1 MLTSLFEN
9 NKELKFHIFVFSE
22 IISVDSQDKLLHV
35 AQHYHQEIS
44 FQTVSTK
51 SIKDFKIHAHA
62 SLANYFR
69 LLAFSQLPPEINKVL
84 YLDVDLLVLKSINK
98 LWNIDLD
105 DKLLAAVP
113 EQVGA
118 YNNERLEIPTQYPYF
133 NSGVMLVN
141 IDLWKTEDMSKKT
154 LDFIEKNPEK
164 IHYWDQ
170 DALNATCYDNCIY
183 LDKKWNVQT
192 HDFDDTKNKGK
203 LYSETSIL
211 HFTGMSKPW
220 HYINKHP
227 YKKVYYRYLKKTPWK
242 NYKPEDKTI
251 GNFLRKYKFTS
262 SIMSLTT
269 RLKKINQ

>member
-9 NKELKFHIFVFSE
+9 NKEQQFRVFVFSE
-22 IISVDSQDKLLHV
+22 ILSVDSQNKLRQV
-35 AQHYHQEIS
+35 VENYQQEVS

-69 LLAFSQLPPEINKVL
+69 LLAFSQLPPEIDKVL

-98 LWNIDLD
+98 LWNIDLGT
-105 DKLLAAVP
+105 KLLAAVP
-113 EQVGA
+113 DQVGVHH
-118 YNNERLEIPTQYPYF
+118 NERLAIPTQYPYF

-141 IDLWKTEDMSKKT
+141 IALWKTEGMSKKT

-170 DALNATCYDNCIY
+170 DALNATCYDKC
-183 LDKKWNVQT
+183 LFLEDKWNT
-192 HDFDDTKNKGK
+192 MSANFGESKDNKI
-203 LYSETSIL
+203 YQSATIL

-227 YKKVYYRYLKKTPWK
+227 YKKA
-242 NYKPEDKTI
+242 
-251 GNFLRKYKFTS
+251 
-262 SIMSLTT
+262 
-269 RLKKINQ
+269 